1 MFLVIVTT
9 VFVGNGVPSAA
20 VIVNSNESS
29 LFQLRP
35 FNTFNTD
42 ISASPLVLYSFVN
55 VTSNDAVPL
64 GSNTRLPFP
73 SSTNVNVTTLS
84 VESYLTPLI
93 VSPLCVSL
101 IVYVYVPA
109 SV

>member
-1 MFLVIVTT
+1 MFLT
-9 VFVGNGVPSAA
+9 VSNTSPFASN
-20 VIVNSNESS
+20 NSNSNIS
-29 LFQLRP
+29 LTSVFPLNVFFP
-35 FNTFNTD
+35 LNV
-42 ISASPLVLYSFVN
+42 ISPLAVYSFLN
-55 VTSNDAVPL
+55 VTSNVALPL
-64 GSNTRLPFP
+64 GLKTSLPFP

>member
-42 ISASPLVLYSFVN
+42 ISASPLSSYLFIILYV
-55 VTSNDAVPL
+55 VGL
-64 GSNTRLPFP
+64 P
-73 SSTNVNVTTLS
+73 SSKV
-84 VESYLTPLI
+84 
-93 VSPLCVSL
+93 
-101 IVYVYVPA
+101 IVYLLSSIGCPFTRNSTILYEICT
-109 SV
+109 SL